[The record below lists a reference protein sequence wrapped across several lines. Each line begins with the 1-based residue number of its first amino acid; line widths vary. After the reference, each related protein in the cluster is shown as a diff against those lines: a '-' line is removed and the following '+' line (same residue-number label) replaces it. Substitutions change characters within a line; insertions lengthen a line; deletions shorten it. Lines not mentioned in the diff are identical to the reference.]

1 MTDNTNP
8 YVSRGAAARIIDV
21 KSIEEK
27 PTFGG
32 GLRAKPLIMGEHMT
46 FLEITYTKGT
56 GAPVHVHAHESLVYV
71 VRGRIK
77 TTIGEEEFVLE
88 PGDACLH
95 PAGMPH
101 TVEALKDSTM
111 VEIKSPAPDIA
122 KFFEW

>member
-8 YVSRGAAARIIDV
+8 YFSRGDAARIIDV

-27 PTFGG
+27 STFGG
-32 GLRAKPLIMGEHMT
+32 GLRAKPLFLCEHMT

-101 TVEALKDSTM
+101 TVEALKGSTM
-111 VEIKSPAPDIA
+111 VEIKSPAPNIA
-122 KFFEW
+122 KFLEW

>member
-1 MTDNTNP
+1 M
-8 YVSRGAAARIIDV
+8 
-21 KSIEEK
+21 
-27 PTFGG
+27 
-32 GLRAKPLIMGEHMT
+32 
-46 FLEITYTKGT
+46 
-56 GAPVHVHAHESLVYV
+56 HVHAHESLVYV

-77 TTIGEEEFVLE
+77 TTINEEEFVLE

-111 VEIKSPAPDIA
+111 VEIKSHAPDIA